1 MFDWLEGEGGI
12 PEKYAGGPGA
22 LGVGAAPAGG
32 RRVWEVGEDGAG
44 VGERCEKDERQHR
57 SEVGG
62 RGGHCMLAAA
72 MRPRRRRRQPG

>member
-1 MFDWLEGEGGI
+1 M
-12 PEKYAGGPGA
+12 
-22 LGVGAAPAGG
+22 
-32 RRVWEVGEDGAG
+32 VWEVGEDGAG